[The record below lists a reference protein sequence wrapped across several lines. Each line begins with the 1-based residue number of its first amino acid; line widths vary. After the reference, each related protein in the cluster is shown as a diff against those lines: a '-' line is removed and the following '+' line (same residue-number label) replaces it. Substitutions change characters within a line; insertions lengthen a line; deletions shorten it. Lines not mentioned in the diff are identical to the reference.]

1 MLSCTAEF
9 DATVAFYRDVL
20 GLAVAEPDVAT
31 VDTHFSRYACAVL
44 PTGGTL
50 EVVEPAPAAGRL
62 HGQQILCFK
71 VDGLLATRGR
81 TGTARGD
88 VRKRRVRQRCGPG
101 LDLRPGAGREYLP
114 GLRSVANERQR
125 LIPHPLGRRRA
136 TPACRI
142 VRSAPDAI

>member
-9 DATVAFYRDVL
+9 DATVTFYRDVL

-71 VDGLLATRGR
+71 VDDLLATRDELER
-81 TGTARGD
+81 RGATFASD
-88 VRKRRVRQRCGPG
+88 VFDNGAG
-101 LDLRPGAGREYLP
+101 LGWTYVQAPGANIYQVYGP
-114 GLRSVANERQR
+114 LRTS
-125 LIPHPLGRRRA
+125 
-136 TPACRI
+136 
-142 VRSAPDAI
+142 DKD